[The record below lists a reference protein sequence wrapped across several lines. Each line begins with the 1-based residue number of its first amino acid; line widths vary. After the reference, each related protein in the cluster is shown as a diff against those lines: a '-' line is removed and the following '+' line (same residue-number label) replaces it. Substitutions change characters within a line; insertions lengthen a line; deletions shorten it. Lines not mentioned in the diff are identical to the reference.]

1 MNISAPN
8 LIPWKSWRDF
18 TSWAQDFSLRK
29 KVLGGFLG
37 VVVLVGLG
45 TSFVGTRLA
54 REAIMDRS
62 RTALFSDLGTAEFVL
77 KSALDTLDL
86 KIRLTAGSEKLVELV
101 QKGDMAGIRNRFA
114 MFGVEQDIDFL
125 SIADPKGRVLERA
138 FAPDSKG
145 DDVSSD
151 AVIMGAAKEEGAAG
165 LRLVSAERLRKENPR
180 LAERIGTESDKSG
193 MVLEAARPI
202 LIDNRVAAIL
212 YGGVLLNN
220 NGLLLDR
227 ICRLV
232 FKGAMHRDRD
242 IGYVALY
249 QGTEVVATTLKR
261 EDGLPLT
268 GLKAS
273 RDIQAGV
280 LKAGLAETS
289 TESLQGWRYISAAE
303 PVRDSGGK
311 IIGAIQLAA
320 LEQPITSVIDRL
332 VITFLTVALLG
343 VLLMAAISY
352 FLVQWINRPLELML
366 NAARRAAE
374 GDLSHEVPVIARD
387 EVGEL
392 AATFNLMIRNLAASR
407 EKLEEWGREL
417 TSKIAE
423 QTGELN
429 KAREQVARVKK
440 LASLEKMADGMGRI
454 MAHISD
460 PLVSTFQGPDEES
473 GATSRILVLDDEEN
487 VLDTCQRIL
496 EREGFEVQVAR
507 TVADGLKELEEEF
520 FDVVIADID
529 MPEMRGKEL
538 LKEIKY
544 RQPELLVILTA
555 PFKATEQAVE
565 AVELGAFD
573 YIPKPFGPHQILLMV
588 YTALQTRQA
597 LDKTRREHAAQRA
610 EKIFQRLPVAIALAD
625 KAHRVVYNNNAF
637 VELAS
642 QDGQGEVRGKTFS
655 ELFGVD
661 PIEIAKTQQQASGS
675 LWVQLEKVGR
685 TAKLYIFRLP
695 EEDLRVLMLLD
706 ITDTVKKDHEADRF
720 RTETLARAQQVIH
733 QQMRVAQEIAG
744 LLGETTAETK
754 AALFELVQL
763 ATKEGETR

>member
-1 MNISAPN
+1 
-8 LIPWKSWRDF
+8 
-18 TSWAQDFSLRK
+18 
-29 KVLGGFLG
+29 
-37 VVVLVGLG
+37 
-45 TSFVGTRLA
+45 
-54 REAIMDRS
+54 
-62 RTALFSDLGTAEFVL
+62 
-77 KSALDTLDL
+77 
-86 KIRLTAGSEKLVELV
+86 
-101 QKGDMAGIRNRFA
+101 
-114 MFGVEQDIDFL
+114 
-125 SIADPKGRVLERA
+125 
-138 FAPDSKG
+138 
-145 DDVSSD
+145 
-151 AVIMGAAKEEGAAG
+151 
-165 LRLVSAERLRKENPR
+165 
-180 LAERIGTESDKSG
+180 
-193 MVLEAARPI
+193 
-202 LIDNRVAAIL
+202 
-212 YGGVLLNN
+212 
-220 NGLLLDR
+220 
-227 ICRLV
+227 
-232 FKGAMHRDRD
+232 
-242 IGYVALY
+242 
-249 QGTEVVATTLKR
+249 
-261 EDGLPLT
+261 
-268 GLKAS
+268 
-273 RDIQAGV
+273 
-280 LKAGLAETS
+280 
-289 TESLQGWRYISAAE
+289 
-303 PVRDSGGK
+303 
-311 IIGAIQLAA
+311 
-320 LEQPITSVIDRL
+320 
-332 VITFLTVALLG
+332 
-343 VLLMAAISY
+343 
-352 FLVQWINRPLELML
+352 
-366 NAARRAAE
+366 
-374 GDLSHEVPVIARD
+374 
-387 EVGEL
+387 
-392 AATFNLMIRNLAASR
+392 
-407 EKLEEWGREL
+407 
-417 TSKIAE
+417 
-423 QTGELN
+423 
-429 KAREQVARVKK
+429 
-440 LASLEKMADGMGRI
+440 
-454 MAHISD
+454 
-460 PLVSTFQGPDEES
+460 
-473 GATSRILVLDDEEN
+473 
-487 VLDTCQRIL
+487 
-496 EREGFEVQVAR
+496 VAR